1 MRLRHFIGILLVA
14 VCAGCE
20 GGAVVFAPT
29 PLPPDTSPLT
39 FQHPGGAFSVSVPR
53 EWSVYTQNAAALASA
68 AFTPP
73 GAEQPA
79 VIISVANLGTA
90 VDVLT
95 FINTY
100 QQSIRP
106 DADHYA
112 EQDRQAMGDGSWRL
126 TGLRQRPDGQI
137 DAVNTFIEQAG
148 TFIAVTDITL
158 PSDDPSRLTELETI
172 ANTVQFNAPARLQV
186 TGPEIFA
193 SAAYT
198 ALQVVNVTTW
208 ETASGVFFITGEVAN
223 HSGQP
228 VPAPTVRAGLYDAG
242 DQGIIEAADTTMGY
256 AIRAGGFAPFSLRFG
271 QGQPSNASAYIIT
284 VEAADLDTPIIISG
298 GALTWTDVS
307 SRTPE
312 GHLVVEG
319 TLTNTSDQPARA
331 PLAIIT
337 VFDEDG
343 GVIAAGFITTGQES
357 IAAGESVPYL
367 VRVPEMGGIPA
378 NYILDIQALP

>member
-1 MRLRHFIGILLVA
+1 MRLRLLIGIFLA
-14 VCAGCE
+14 VICAGCE

-39 FQHPGGAFSVSVPR
+39 FTHPGGAFSVSVPR
-53 EWSVYTQNAAALASA
+53 QWSVYTQNAPSLASA

-73 GAEQPA
+73 GEERPA
-79 VIISVANLGTA
+79 IIISVANLGTA
-90 VDVLT
+90 VDMLA

-106 DADHYA
+106 DADRYA

-126 TGLRQRPDGQI
+126 TGLRQRPDGEI
-137 DAVNTFIEQAG
+137 DMVNTFIEQAG
-148 TFIAVTDITL
+148 TSIAVTDITL
-158 PSDDPSRLTELETI
+158 PSDDPARLAELETI
-172 ANTVQFNAPARLQV
+172 ANTVQIHAAPGLIVA
-186 TGPEIFA
+186 GPEIFT

-242 DQGIIEAADTTMGY
+242 GQGIVEAADTTMGY
-256 AIRAGGFAPFSLRFG
+256 VIRAGGFAPFSLRFG
-271 QGQPSNASAYIIT
+271 QGQPPNASAYIIT
-284 VEAADLDTPIIISG
+284 VEAADLDAPNTIG
-298 GALTWTDVS
+298 GSLTWTDTS

-312 GHLVVEG
+312 GHLVIDGSV
-319 TLTNTSDQPARA
+319 TNTGGQPARA
-331 PLAIIT
+331 PLVIIT
-337 VFDEDG
+337 VFDDDG
-343 GVIAAGFITTGQES
+343 GVIAAGFIAAGQES
-357 IAAGESVPYL
+357 IAAGESIPYQ
-367 VRVPEMGGIPA
+367 VRVPEMGGTPA
-378 NYILDIQALP
+378 NYFLDIQALP

>member
-1 MRLRHFIGILLVA
+1 MRLRLLIGIFLAAL
-14 VCAGCE
+14 CAGCE

-90 VDVLT
+90 VDMLA
-95 FINTY
+95 FINIY

-106 DADHYA
+106 DANRYA

-126 TGLRQRPDGQI
+126 TGLRQRPDGEI
-137 DAVNTFIEQAG
+137 DTVNTFIEQAG
-148 TFIAVTDITL
+148 TFIAITDITL
-158 PSDDPSRLTELETI
+158 PSDDPSRLAELETI
-172 ANTVQFNAPARLQV
+172 ANTVQIHAAPGLIVA
-186 TGPEIFA
+186 GPEIFA

-228 VPAPTVRAGLYDAG
+228 APAPTVRAGLYDAG
-242 DQGIIEAADTTMGY
+242 GQGIIEAVDTTMGY

-271 QGQPSNASAYIIT
+271 QGQPPNASAYIIT
-284 VEAADLDTPIIISG
+284 IEAADQDAPDITGSS
-298 GALTWTDVS
+298 LTWTDAS

-357 IAAGESVPYL
+357 ITAGESVSYQ

>member
-1 MRLRHFIGILLVA
+1 MRLRLLIGILLAA

-53 EWSVYTQNAAALASA
+53 QWSVYSQNAASLASA

-79 VIISVANLGTA
+79 VIISVANMGAA
-90 VDVLT
+90 VDVLA

-106 DADHYA
+106 DANRYA

-126 TGLRQRPDGQI
+126 TGLRQRPDGEI

-148 TFIAVTDITL
+148 TFIAVTDINL
-158 PSDDPSRLTELETI
+158 PDDPAQVAELETI
-172 ANTVQFNAPARLQV
+172 VNTLQVNAPARLQV
-186 TGPEIFA
+186 AGPEIFA
-193 SAAYT
+193 STAYT
-198 ALQVVNVTTW
+198 ALQVMNVTTW

-228 VPAPTVRAGLYDAG
+228 VPPPTVRAGLYDAG
-242 DQGIIEAADTTMGY
+242 GQGMAEAADTTMGY
-256 AIRAGGFAPFSLRFG
+256 AIPAGGFAPFSLRFG
-271 QGQPSNASAYIIT
+271 QGQPPGASAYIIT
-284 VEAADLDTPIIISG
+284 IEAADQETPIFISG
-298 GALTWTDVS
+298 GALTWTDTS
-307 SRTPE
+307 SRSPE

-319 TLTNTSDQPARA
+319 TLTNTSEQAARA

-343 GVIAAGFITTGQES
+343 GVIAAGFITTGPES
-357 IAAGESVPYL
+357 IDAGESVLYQ